1 MVCCKCKVSVGCLS
15 MRYLIPHSYAS
26 FFRSYILDSSIY
38 TSYHVRLCAI
48 NSFKFKFKIMKQILA
63 LLLGLFVITTVQAQ
77 LGKLKDLK
85 KKVEKSATDAG
96 ELKGEKK
103 ATKTEEITPE
113 KTETPATKTTSETKS
128 PASTNGSSSNG
139 NSRSR
144 ESKMAAANAAPTS
157 DASDP
162 GKYIYDQWK
171 QYSKIY
177 ESQETMRQSSRS
189 SSTPIPV
196 PGKQYLE
203 VATAFPMQKV
213 KEVLAN
219 KDQFKSGAVTYA
231 KWMTD
236 GLADYENYI
245 VNSGILTH
253 ANELAGLSYEAMKQ
267 KNEVK
272 ATELAENAQGYCKG
286 VLVLSPNNEKAK
298 QILAFADKAY
308 NNATAS
314 LAKASGSP
322 LHAKN
327 VNKIV
332 WSTKKLLAGP
342 QSETDIASSFRA
354 GETIYGTAFL
364 SAKLIDRMREDGTK
378 LYLEIKMDGKKIH
391 YYEPYIGVTPEMK
404 QKAYVQFAVVPA
416 ITDDL
421 SQEVKDYNKTLL
433 EFNQTM
439 AGKGP
444 LSYKI
449 TMSFEFGK
457 TDEKVEGSFDYDISG
472 GTTQNEKLVSK
483 LSDLLAAGVVLPPA
497 AMKNAAMETKMT
509 AGANQYATK
518 GEKYANCRILTAN
531 WKVNKNNLGIITDR
545 TIMAAF
551 VATYPDGHCEL
562 VRKIF
567 IQDYAGGGSYSSG
580 L

>member
-1 MVCCKCKVSVGCLS
+1 
-15 MRYLIPHSYAS
+15 
-26 FFRSYILDSSIY
+26 
-38 TSYHVRLCAI
+38 
-48 NSFKFKFKIMKQILA
+48 MKQILVF
-63 LLLGLFVITTVQAQ
+63 LLSLFVITTVQAQ

-85 KKVEKSATDAG
+85 KKVEKAATDAG

-103 ATKTEEITPE
+103 EPKTEETAPE
-113 KTETPATKTTSETKS
+113 KTETPATKTTPESKS
-128 PASTNGSSSNG
+128 PANTSGNSSNG

-144 ESKMAAANAAPTS
+144 ESKMAAANAGSNS

-162 GKYIYDQWK
+162 GKYIFDQWK
-171 QYSKIY
+171 QYSKLY
-177 ESQETMRQSSRS
+177 ESQETMSHLSRS
-189 SSTPIPV
+189 SSIPIPV
-196 PGKQYLE
+196 PGKQYFE
-203 VATAFPMQKV
+203 VASAFPMQKV

-219 KDQFKSGAVTYA
+219 KEQFKGGSVTYA

-253 ANELAGLSYEAMKQ
+253 ANQLAGLSYEAMKQ

-272 ATELAENAQGYCKG
+272 ATEYAEDAQGYCKG

-298 QILAFADKAY
+298 QVLAFADKAY

-332 WSTKKLLAGP
+332 WSTKKFPAGP
-342 QSETDIASSFRA
+342 QSESDIATAFKS
-354 GETIYGTAFL
+354 GETIYATAFL
-364 SAKLIDRMREDGTK
+364 SAKLIDRIREDGNK
-378 LYLEIKMDGKKIH
+378 LFLEIKMDGKKIH
-391 YYEPYIGVTPEMK
+391 YYDPYIAVTPEMK
-404 QKAYVQFAVVPA
+404 QKSYVQFAVVPA

-421 SQEVKDYNKTLL
+421 SLEVKDYNKTLL

-439 AGKGP
+439 ANKGP
-444 LSYKI
+444 MSYKI

-457 TDEKVEGSFDYDISG
+457 TDENVEGSFDYDVSG

-483 LSDLLAAGVVLPPA
+483 LSDLLAASVVLPAA
-497 AMKNAAMETKMT
+497 AMKNAALETKMI
-509 AGANQYATK
+509 AGANQYATQ
-518 GEKYANCRILTAN
+518 GEKYANCRILSAD

-545 TIMAAF
+545 AVMTAF
-551 VATYPDGHCEL
+551 VATFPDGHCEL

-567 IQDYAGGGSYSSG
+567 VQDYAGGGSYSSG
-580 L
+580 LKMLDDAFAAKRMLCSNSK